1 MGSVMGNSDAGI
13 GYVRVV
19 LLRAACRSLFCPHVR
34 FSIILISILPP
45 DAELPPQS
53 SPLPPPPLPPL
64 LSSLALSLSLSV
76 SSSSVQ
82 KVTRASSRC

>member
-19 LLRAACRSLFCPHVR
+19 LLRAECRSLFCSHVR
-34 FSIILISILPP
+34 FSVKLISILPP
-45 DAELPPQS
+45 DAELPPLPPP
-53 SPLPPPPLPPL
+53 PLPPPLPPL
-64 LSSLALSLSLSV
+64 LSSLALSLSV